1 LEAKCSILIM
11 RKFNGTTMPTLPST
25 TGLRTFETSARLL
38 NFTRA
43 AEELNLTQGAIS
55 HQIRELEEVLGVR
68 LFDRRHRGLAL
79 TEAGRIYLIHTRE
92 ALESL
97 RAGAE
102 ALGKRDAVLTV
113 TVSPNFA
120 NKWLVPR
127 LGNFSAAHPEID
139 LRISAARRHTDF
151 ATDDIDLA
159 VRHGT
164 GDWPHLH
171 VQRLCPEEIFPVC
184 GPGLLTP
191 GALLERPGDLRR
203 HTLLHDRDRTGWR
216 QWLITFGVPADIA
229 DHGPVFSDTSLAIDA
244 AVAGQGVALARSAL
258 AIHDLDGRRLVRP
271 MTESVS
277 AAFAYWIVC
286 PKASANE
293 SKIAIFRDWL
303 VAQAADTTAG
313 RP

>member
-1 LEAKCSILIM
+1 
-11 RKFNGTTMPTLPST
+11 MPLLPST
-25 TGLRTFETSARLL
+25 TGLRTFEVAAKLL

-55 HQIRELEEVLGVR
+55 HQIRELEEILGVR
-68 LFDRRHRGLAL
+68 LFDRRHRGLDL
-79 TEAGRIYLIHTRE
+79 TDAGRIYLIHARE

-127 LGNFSAAHPEID
+127 LGNFTAAHPEVD
-139 LRISAARRHTDF
+139 LRISASRRHTDF
-151 ATDDIDLA
+151 AADGIDLA

-184 GPGLLTP
+184 GPALLTP
-191 GALLERPGDLRR
+191 GALLTRPGDLRR
-203 HTLLHDRDRTGWR
+203 HTLLHDRDRAGWR
-216 QWLITFGVPADIA
+216 QWLIAFDVPPDIA
-229 DHGPVFSDTSLAIDA
+229 DQGPVFSDTSLAIDA

-258 AIHDLDGRRLVRP
+258 AIHDLKGGRLVRP
-271 MTESVS
+271 MQESLP

-293 SKIAIFRDWL
+293 SKIAIFREWL
-303 VAQAADTTAG
+303 VGQASGEPVPRAG
-313 RP
+313 TP

>member
-1 LEAKCSILIM
+1 
-11 RKFNGTTMPTLPST
+11 MPILPST
-25 TGLRTFETSARLL
+25 TGLRSFETAARLL

-55 HQIRELEEVLGVR
+55 HQIRELEEALGVR
-68 LFDRRHRGLAL
+68 LFDRRHRGLNL
-79 TEAGRIYLIHTRE
+79 TDAGRIYLVHARE

-102 ALGKRDAVLTV
+102 ALAKRDAVLTV

-127 LGNFSAAHPEID
+127 LGDFSAAHPEID
-139 LRISAARRHTDF
+139 LRISASRRHTDF
-151 ATDDIDLA
+151 ASDDIDLA

-171 VQRLCPEEIFPVC
+171 VQRLCKEEIYPVC
-184 GPGLLTP
+184 GPALLTP
-191 GALLERPGDLRR
+191 WALLERPGDLRR
-203 HTLLHDRDRTGWR
+203 HTLLHDRDRAGWR
-216 QWLITFGVPADIA
+216 QWLISFGVPAGIA
-229 DHGPVFSDTSLAIDA
+229 DQGPVFSDTSLAIDA

-258 AIHDLDGRRLVRP
+258 AALDLAGGRLVRP
-271 MTESVS
+271 MQESLP
-277 AAFAYWIVC
+277 APFAYWIVC

-293 SKIAIFRDWL
+293 PKIAAFREWL
-303 VAQAADTTAG
+303 LIQAADPDA
-313 RP
+313 P

>member
-1 LEAKCSILIM
+1 M
-11 RKFNGTTMPTLPST
+11 RTLPST

-55 HQIRELEEVLGVR
+55 HQIRELEEILGVR

-79 TEAGRIYLIHTRE
+79 TDAGRTYLAHARE

-97 RAGAE
+97 RAGAD
-102 ALGKRDAVLTV
+102 ALDQRDAVLTV

-127 LGNFSAAHPEID
+127 LGNFTAAHPEID
-139 LRISAARRHTDF
+139 LRISASRRHTDF
-151 ATDDIDLA
+151 AADGIDLA
-159 VRHGT
+159 IRHGI
-164 GDWPHLH
+164 GDWPHLA

-184 GPGLLTP
+184 GPALLTP
-191 GALLERPGDLRR
+191 GALLERPSDLRR

-216 QWLITFGVPADIA
+216 QWLVTFGVPADIA
-229 DHGPVFSDTSLAIDA
+229 DQGPVFSDTSLAIDA

-258 AIHDLDGRRLVRP
+258 AIHDLEGGRLVRP
-271 MTESVS
+271 MAEFVP

-293 SKIAIFRDWL
+293 GKIAAFRDWL
-303 VAQAADTTAG
+303 VAQASGKQIGIDS
-313 RP
+313 

>member
-1 LEAKCSILIM
+1 M
-11 RKFNGTTMPTLPST
+11 RALPST
-25 TGLRTFETSARLL
+25 TGLRTFETAARLL
-38 NFTRA
+38 NFTRV

-68 LFDRRHRGLAL
+68 LFERKHRGLSL
-79 TEAGRIYLIHTRE
+79 TDAGRIYLIHTHE

-97 RAGAE
+97 RAGADE
-102 ALGKRDAVLTV
+102 IRQRDAVLTV
-113 TVSPNFA
+113 TVSANFA

-127 LGNFSAAHPEID
+127 LGNFSATHPEID
-139 LRISAARRHTDF
+139 LRISASRRHTDF
-151 ATDDIDLA
+151 ATDGIDLA

-184 GPGLLTP
+184 GPALLTP
-191 GALLERPGDLRR
+191 GALLARANDLRR

-216 QWLITFGVPADIA
+216 QWLITFGVAPEIA
-229 DHGPVFSDTSLAIDA
+229 NQGPVFSDTSLAIDA

-258 AIHDLDGRRLVRP
+258 VIYDLEGGRLVRP
-271 MTESVS
+271 LAESVP

-293 SKIAIFRDWL
+293 GKVAIFRDWL
-303 VAQAADTTAG
+303 ITQASDGQMMERT
-313 RP
+313 

>member
-1 LEAKCSILIM
+1 MKII
-11 RKFNGTTMPTLPST
+11 NGYPMAILPST
-25 TGLRTFETSARLL
+25 TGLRSFETAARLL

-55 HQIRELEEVLGVR
+55 HQIRELEEILGTR

-79 TEAGRIYLIHTRE
+79 TDAGRIYLIHARE

-127 LGNFSAAHPEID
+127 LGDFSNAHPEID
-139 LRISAARRHTDF
+139 LRISASRRHTDF

-159 VRHGT
+159 VRHGI

-171 VQRLCPEEIFPVC
+171 VQRLCAEEIFPVC

-203 HTLLHDRDRTGWR
+203 HTLLHDRDRAGWR
-216 QWLITFGVPADIA
+216 QWLVTFGVPADIA
-229 DHGPVFSDTSLAIDA
+229 ENGPVFSDTSLAIDA

-258 AIHDLDGRRLVRP
+258 ATLDLAGGRLVRP
-271 MTESVS
+271 MGEAIP

-286 PKASANE
+286 PKASAKDP
-293 SKIAIFRDWL
+293 KITAFRDWL
-303 VAQAADTTAG
+303 VAQAAEIDA
-313 RP
+313 P